1 MLLVTDAAQKYIQL
15 KAAVVN
21 ELGPQHSEIESLP
34 IKLNLSNNFTFQK
47 LINAIN
53 KSTNKL
59 DFNARYAAKLS
70 EAAQL
75 IERNKAYKVN
85 RENKARQSMIARQE
99 FEEHQR
105 MIHKRINDT
114 NRDLWE
120 ARDIMIDEV
129 NRGDQIC
136 THSDN
141 KVGFVEAIEDKK
153 LKVLWKAKVQSY
165 ADGFMYGNMSFT
177 AMDQMEQGIFNYQTV
192 KLNETT
198 WVSKDKLSICSIE
211 I

>member
-1 MLLVTDAAQKYIQL
+1 M
-15 KAAVVN
+15 
-21 ELGPQHSEIESLP
+21 
-34 IKLNLSNNFTFQK
+34 NLSNNFTFQK

-59 DFNARYAAKLS
+59 DLNARYAAKLS

-75 IERNKAYKVN
+75 IKRNKAYKVN
-85 RENKARQSMIARQE
+85 RENKVRQSMIARQE
-99 FEEHQR
+99 FEEHKR

-136 THSDN
+136 THSGN

-177 AMDQMEQGIFNYQTV
+177 AMDQMERGIFNYQTV
-192 KLNETT
+192 KLNDTT

>member
-1 MLLVTDAAQKYIQL
+1 
-15 KAAVVN
+15 
-21 ELGPQHSEIESLP
+21 
-34 IKLNLSNNFTFQK
+34 
-47 LINAIN
+47 
-53 KSTNKL
+53 
-59 DFNARYAAKLS
+59 
-70 EAAQL
+70 
-75 IERNKAYKVN
+75 
-85 RENKARQSMIARQE
+85 MIARQE
-99 FEEHQR
+99 FEEHKR

-136 THSDN
+136 THSGN

-177 AMDQMEQGIFNYQTV
+177 AMDQMERGIFNYQTV
-192 KLNETT
+192 KLNDTT